1 MKMSLK
7 MFYNKKSLTSLIFN
21 AVNKTLEET
30 RYLAVF
36 NIKQINNKNF
46 PKEDNNDPKMVK
58 LFNLKQLKLEKVN
71 NFLLSYVHTV
81 DLNLKYLDL
90 LENGG
95 TNFLTAI
102 SNKCSYHDK
111 LNKLAS
117 SM

>member
-1 MKMSLK
+1 
-7 MFYNKKSLTSLIFN
+7 MFYNKKSLASLIFN
-21 AVNKTLEET
+21 SINKTLEET
-30 RYLAVF
+30 SYVAVF
-36 NIKQINNKNF
+36 NIKKINNKHL
-46 PKEDNNDPKMVK
+46 PKEDNNDLKMVQ

-81 DLNLKYLDL
+81 DLNLKYLNL

-102 SNKCSYHDK
+102 SNKCSYHEK
-111 LNKLAS
+111 LEKLAF